1 MHSLRALPALRD
13 NYIWMLSEAAS
24 GRALV
29 VDPGAA
35 DPVLD
40 ALASGGL
47 TLTAILLTHHHAD
60 HIGGVG
66 ELAARFPAAD
76 IIAPR
81 DARIAHASRRVGH
94 GDHIR
99 IAAPAARF
107 EVLEVHGHTRSHIA
121 YFGEGV
127 VFCGDTLFSLGCGR
141 VFEGTP
147 AEMLA
152 SLDRLAGLP
161 GNTRVCCAHEYTLA
175 NAAFALTVD
184 PDNRS
189 LTARTDAARAQRAH
203 NVPSVPSMMDEELA
217 ANPFLRV
224 EAIDDARMPWPRNM
238 QPSRRRVDRFAA
250 LRLAKDHFQA

>member
-13 NYIWMLSEAAS
+13 NYIWMLSDAAS

-29 VDPGAA
+29 VDPGEAG
-35 DPVLD
+35 PVLD
-40 ALASGGL
+40 ALAADGL
-47 TLTAILLTHHHAD
+47 ALAAILLTHHHAD
-60 HIGGVG
+60 HTGGVA
-66 ELAARFPAAD
+66 ELAARFPDAE

-81 DARIAHASRRVGH
+81 DQRIAHATRRVGD
-94 GDHIR
+94 GDR
-99 IAAPAARF
+99 VTFAAPAAAF

-121 YFGEGV
+121 YHGEGV

-175 NAAFALTVD
+175 NAAFALSVD

-189 LTARTDAARAQRAH
+189 LAARTDEARAQRAR
-203 NVPSVPSMMDEELA
+203 NIPSVPSILDEELA

-224 EAIDDARMPWPRNM
+224 EAISDACMPWPRHA

-250 LRLAKDHFQA
+250 LRLAKDNFRA